1 MRALRSFVRREDAL
15 APLKAPGSSMNASS
29 LGAVRAVAAVVAIAF
44 VAVVALVVDR
54 CVPADAWSAR
64 LSAAIVG
71 SQATNA
77 TAAAAVAVFAMFVA
91 ATSLGCPINLCIAAC
106 MLALAP
112 LRGFAVA
119 FAGTLA
125 SAAIL
130 HAIGGRIS
138 VRRAA
143 RWFRKRKA
151 LRRELRRSVVT
162 VALAR
167 LVPVAPYAI
176 VSLFAGAMRV
186 PRGRYLAGTALGMA
200 PGILLYAVFIDRA
213 EAVLRGAHAPAAVA
227 AAGALLVVAV
237 VWTLCERR
245 ASRRRVSR

>member
-1 MRALRSFVRREDAL
+1 MSL
-15 APLKAPGSSMNASS
+15 MNTPSPN
-29 LGAVRAVAAVVAIAF
+29 AVRTVAAVVAITF
-44 VAVVALVVDR
+44 IAVVALVADR
-54 CVPADAWSAR
+54 CVPVEAWSVR
-64 LSAAIVG
+64 LSAAIAALQG
-71 SQATNA
+71 TNA
-77 TAAAAVAVFAMFVA
+77 TAAAAMVALVIFVV

-112 LRGFAVA
+112 LRGSAIA

-130 HAIGGRIS
+130 HAVGGMIS
-138 VRRAA
+138 ARRAA

-213 EAVLRGAHAPAAVA
+213 ESVLRGAHAPAAVA
-227 AAGALLVVAV
+227 AAGALLVVAAI
-237 VWTLCERR
+237 WIACERR
-245 ASRRRVSR
+245 AIRRHISR